1 MLCFLIF
8 ADPGRLTVKKA
19 SILIHLLL
27 CCLILL
33 SGCSRGAQLPPL
45 AADGLVLAFGD
56 SITAGIGAGA
66 GESYPD
72 VLGKLIGR
80 KVVNAGVPG
89 EVSAEGLA
97 RLPELLEA
105 QKPALL
111 ILCHGGNDLLQRLD
125 QGQTAGNL
133 RAMIRLARERG
144 IAVLLVAVPAPDLSL
159 KPPAF
164 YGELAAESGLPIE
177 AKILARILGKGALKS
192 DYVHPNAAG
201 YRQLAEALATLLKKS
216 GAI

>member
-159 KPPAF
+159 KPPPF
-164 YGELAAESGLPIE
+164 YAELAAKSGLPIE

>member
-1 MLCFLIF
+1 M
-8 ADPGRLTVKKA
+8 KKT
-19 SILIHLLL
+19 SILIHLLLL

-80 KVVNAGVPG
+80 TVVNAGVPG

-159 KPPAF
+159 KPPPF
-164 YGELAAESGLPIE
+164 YAELAAEFGIPLE
-177 AKILARILGKGALKS
+177 AKILAKVLGKGALKS

-216 GAI
+216 GAV

>member
-1 MLCFLIF
+1 M
-8 ADPGRLTVKKA
+8 KKA
-19 SILIHLLL
+19 LPLIHLLL

-66 GESYPD
+66 GERYPD

-133 RAMIRLARERG
+133 RAMIRLAQERG
-144 IAVLLVAVPAPDLSL
+144 IAVLLVAVPTPDLSL

>member
-1 MLCFLIF
+1 
-8 ADPGRLTVKKA
+8 VKKA
-19 SILIHLLL
+19 SILSHLLF

-144 IAVLLVAVPAPDLSL
+144 VAVLLVAVPAPDLSL

-164 YGELAAESGLPIE
+164 YGELATESGLPIE

-216 GAI
+216 GAVQP